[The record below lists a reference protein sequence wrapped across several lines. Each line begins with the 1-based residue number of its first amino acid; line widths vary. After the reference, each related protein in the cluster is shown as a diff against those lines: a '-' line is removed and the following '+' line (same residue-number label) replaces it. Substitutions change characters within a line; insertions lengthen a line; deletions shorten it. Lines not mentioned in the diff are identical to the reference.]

1 MTGVRRVTRSILRY
15 VFPLYV
21 IAIVLQ
27 VYLAGEGIFGNRDNE
42 VVIAE
47 HDSLELHRGF
57 GWIIAQPIALI
68 VLILALLAWFPG
80 RRIRL
85 LSIVAPILLFVQSL
99 LPSAGRY
106 VAGLHVPERIPD
118 PRDLRVPDVVALER
132 TRGRGGATGCHGRV
146 GGSRPRRGEGAPP
159 SEPAAWLQAASSPG
173 SSSPGMRA
181 ACRRA
186 SERSRSV
193 LLSTAEV
200 RR

>member
-106 VAGLHVPERIPD
+106 VAGLHVLNAFLI
-118 PRDLRVPDVVALER
+118 LGIFGYL
-132 TRGRGGATGCHGRV
+132 TWSLWSGREAV
-146 GGSRPRRGEGAPP
+146 E
-159 SEPAAWLQAASSPG
+159 EQPAATAA
-173 SSSPGMRA
+173 
-181 ACRRA
+181 
-186 SERSRSV
+186 
-193 LLSTAEV
+193 
-200 RR
+200 